1 MTRERGDSRISSD
14 FSSDVGAHHVSGTVG
29 NLMPCDEFVG
39 TKYRPQGPS
48 VDAKVAR
55 EILGAGVAVAVG
67 VQALH
72 RSESKGRTSTRAMS
86 L

>member
-48 VDAKVAR
+48 VDAKVAC
-55 EILGAGVAVAVG
+55 EILGAGVAVG

-72 RSESKGRTSTRAMS
+72 RSESKGRTSTRATS